1 MANLRMMQQ
10 QADLY
15 NEQLGKYGQA
25 AQQYNLASDVYNR
38 QVKEYQAIVDAYN
51 ANPAVV
57 KYKQQAEAYN
67 AALPSY
73 NEQVS
78 AYQSAI
84 NAYNQK
90 VNVWN
95 NQVVKFTNGRG
106 YNYFTPAQ
114 LQAELDSRRIHP
126 NSPNGQAY
134 ASQLNAYRVG
144 SPPSVPTAPT
154 KPTEPNVERPG
165 DFTAKKPE
173 MSMEMPKDPGFT
185 GQQMEQLMGKQSAA
199 KQEMAGQQ
207 ETGLVERAMTGKKQ
221 KPDSLIGGIL
231 QNVRYST

>member
-38 QVKEYQAIVDAYN
+38 QVKEYQALVDAYN
-51 ANPAVV
+51 ANPEVIR
-57 KYKQQAEAYN
+57 
-67 AALPSY
+67 Y
-73 NEQVS
+73 NEAVKNYNEVLTPQ
-78 AYQSAI
+78 
-84 NAYNQK
+84 YNQAAADYNK
-90 VNVWN
+90 KLDFWN
-95 NQVVKFTNGRG
+95 NGTIAFGFPLIGMRQT
-106 YNYFTPAQ
+106 TPAKAYEAVMHRANTTQGAADREYQ
-114 LQAELDSRRIHP
+114 LRRANDLYNTYIGGP
-126 NSPNGQAY
+126 A
-134 ASQLNAYRVG
+134 
-144 SPPSVPTAPT
+144 PSAPT
-154 KPTEPNVERPG
+154 QPTQPNVQRPG

-207 ETGLVERAMTGKKQ
+207 EIGLVERAMTGKKQ

>member
-1 MANLRMMQQ
+1 MANLQMMQQ

-15 NEQLGKYGQA
+15 NQQMAKYGQA
-25 AQQYNLASDVYNR
+25 AQEYNMASDVYNR

-51 ANPAVV
+51 ANPEVI

-73 NEQVS
+73 NEQVA
-78 AYQSAI
+78 AYQSAA

-95 NQVVKFTNGRG
+95 NQVVKFTNGRV

-114 LQAELDSRRIHP
+114 LQAELNSRRIHP

-144 SPPSVPTAPT
+144 AAPTVPTAPT
-154 KPTEPNVERPG
+154 KPTEPGVQKPG
-165 DFTAKKPE
+165 DFTAAKPE

-185 GQQMEQLMGKQSAA
+185 GQQMAQLLGKQTLA
-199 KQEMAGQQ
+199 QQ
-207 ETGLVERAMTGKKQ
+207 EKTGEGEVGLINRVQGKKQ
-221 KPDSLIGGIL
+221 QPDSLIGGIL